1 MLFLLPKIEF
11 RSPKEAL
18 GSNHIA
24 IGRRNHRQNHFRAL
38 HEIFTNL
45 PLMENV
51 NKFMVCV
58 GFNYSI
64 IY

>member
-1 MLFLLPKIEF
+1 MSFLLPKIESP
-11 RSPKEAL
+11 SPKEAL
-18 GSNHIA
+18 GSNPIA
-24 IGRRNHRQNHFRAL
+24 IGRRNHRQCHFRAL
-38 HEIFTNL
+38 DEKFTNL

-51 NKFMVCV
+51 NKYMLCV

>member
-1 MLFLLPKIEF
+1 MLFILAKIESP
-11 RSPKEAL
+11 SPKEAL
-18 GSNHIA
+18 GSNPIA
-24 IGRRNHRQNHFRAL
+24 IGRRNHRQNHFGAL
-38 HEIFTNL
+38 DKIFTNL